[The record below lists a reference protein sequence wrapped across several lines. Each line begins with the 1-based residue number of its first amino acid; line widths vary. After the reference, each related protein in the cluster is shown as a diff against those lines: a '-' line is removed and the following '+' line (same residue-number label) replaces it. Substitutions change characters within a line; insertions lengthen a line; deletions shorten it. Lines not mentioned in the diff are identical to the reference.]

1 LTITFLK
8 AGDPVVELKSGCSP
22 SWTCKAVKR
31 IRRVFQKQV
40 SKNWPLPCIEN
51 YEICCRKIRMIIV
64 GLFIDNAN
72 YACQTLQ
79 KD

>member
-1 LTITFLK
+1 
-8 AGDPVVELKSGCSP
+8 VELKSGHTP
-22 SWTCKAVKR
+22 FWTWKSMKR
-31 IRRVFQKQV
+31 MRVFQKQV

-72 YACQTLQ
+72 VCCQALQ
-79 KD
+79 KE